1 MAVFAYGKYFDDPA
15 VLSYYHDTEFLKT
28 VPPLQP
34 ASAEQR
40 GLTQTPTQ
48 TTQKMDGN
56 NGVNTSKD
64 HPESGPTALE
74 SGRNRCLETVRAPTD
89 QKAGSSN
96 LSGRT
101 KTREKPCVSC
111 GFCLVFGTFRV

>member
-1 MAVFAYGKYFDDPA
+1 M
-15 VLSYYHDTEFLKT
+15 
-28 VPPLQP
+28 
-34 ASAEQR
+34 
-40 GLTQTPTQ
+40 TQTLTQ

-56 NGVNTSKD
+56 NGVDPSKE
-64 HPESGPTALE
+64 HLLPEQTGPESGE
-74 SGRNRCLETVRAPTD
+74 NRRLETVRAPTD

-111 GFCLVFGTFRV
+111 GFCLVFEGASTILSFCSFIICPDLIFHLSRH

>member
-1 MAVFAYGKYFDDPA
+1 V
-15 VLSYYHDTEFLKT
+15 
-28 VPPLQP
+28 
-34 ASAEQR
+34 
-40 GLTQTPTQ
+40 TQTLTQ

-56 NGVNTSKD
+56 NGVDPSKE
-64 HPESGPTALE
+64 HLLPEQTGPESG
-74 SGRNRCLETVRAPTD
+74 GNRRLETVRAPTD

-111 GFCLVFGTFRV
+111 GFYFLLFLVFFLKVFLQVSLQQQENL

>member
-1 MAVFAYGKYFDDPA
+1 M
-15 VLSYYHDTEFLKT
+15 
-28 VPPLQP
+28 
-34 ASAEQR
+34 
-40 GLTQTPTQ
+40 TQTLTQ

-56 NGVNTSKD
+56 NGVDPSKE
-64 HPESGPTALE
+64 HLLPEQTGPESG
-74 SGRNRCLETVRAPTD
+74 GNRRLETVRAPTD

-111 GFCLVFGTFRV
+111 GYCLVYETFDFYLLFWGGRYYTGISRPKH